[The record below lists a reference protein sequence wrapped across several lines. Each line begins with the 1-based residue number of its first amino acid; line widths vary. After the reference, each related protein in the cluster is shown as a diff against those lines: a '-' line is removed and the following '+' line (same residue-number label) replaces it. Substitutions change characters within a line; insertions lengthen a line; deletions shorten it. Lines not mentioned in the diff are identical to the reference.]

1 MADLNPV
8 VVTFVRSEWDLSS
21 RDELVKLLAPAL
33 THQNVVLD
41 MTGVTYADSTVLNVL
56 VNVQQER
63 MRHELGYSRIV
74 PSRQMRRLLNLS
86 GLSAIWRLHDSV
98 DAARSDAQ
106 VTVAASEEFQR

>member
-1 MADLNPV
+1 MADLDPV

-21 RDELVKLLAPAL
+21 RDELAKLLEPAL

-41 MTGVTYADSTVLNVL
+41 MTGVTYADSTVLGAL

-86 GLSAIWRLHDSV
+86 GLGAIWPLHESV
-98 DAARSDAQ
+98 DAARSEAQ
-106 VTVAASEEFQR
+106 VAAAPSEEFQR